1 MVNSTQTRV
10 AVGIAA
16 VVWFAIAFFSGDHH
30 GQWTALKAFSTGGS
44 LATLALL
51 AYDRWIWAWPL
62 VRRLTGKPNL
72 NGTWRGELHSDFL
85 RDGKKIDPIP
95 TAIRVKQTNS
105 QLYVTLFTGESF
117 SVTEM
122 SELVKE
128 ADERWR
134 LSFVYTNKP
143 RAEVRSRSD
152 QHQGVCELYITGLDD
167 SLTGNYFTGRKTTGE
182 MKFTDWSKARY
193 GDAVTAL
200 AASDFTKPKPFANR
214 YSTAW
219 LIAQKNGPNSLPRKK
234 SRSGRRIKA

>member
-10 AVGIAA
+10 AIGIAA
-16 VVWFAIAFFSGDHH
+16 VVWFVIAFMSGDHD
-30 GQWTALKAFSTGGS
+30 GQWTALRAFSTAGS
-44 LATLALL
+44 IATLVLL

-62 VRRLTGKPNL
+62 VRRATGKPNL
-72 NGTWRGELHSDFL
+72 NGTWRGELRSDFM
-85 RDGKKIDPIP
+85 RDGKKIAPIP
-95 TAIRVKQTNS
+95 TVIRVKQTNS
-105 QLYVTLFTGESF
+105 QLWVTLFTGESS

-134 LSFVYTNKP
+134 LTFVYTNKP

-182 MKFTDWSKARY
+182 MKFTEWSKVRY
-193 GDAVTAL
+193 GDAATAL
-200 AASDFTKPKPFANR
+200 AASDFSKPKPFANR
-214 YSTAW
+214 
-219 LIAQKNGPNSLPRKK
+219 
-234 SRSGRRIKA
+234 